1 MDPQS
6 AIDLGREALWT
17 TMIVASPVLVAGLI
31 VGLVIGLFQAMTQI
45 QEQSVVFVP
54 KIIVMLVVLS
64 ISLPWLISR
73 MVQYTS
79 TLIGGIPGRF

>member
-54 KIIVMLVVLS
+54 KIIVMILVLS